1 MPRKFYIDTHKG
13 ITFLVILGMMAL
25 FNQWQN
31 ATAWVYLALHGTYG
45 VLWVLKSRIFPDKK
59 WEQPV
64 SIWRGV
70 GYYWA
75 GLTLYWI
82 TPYLLNS
89 RAVQAPPWLLGM
101 VISTCTLGIFLHYVS
116 DMQKY
121 IELKYNPGTL
131 ITDGLVRN
139 TRSINYFGELL
150 IYGAFALLAMH
161 WLPFVIL
168 ASVVAVEWLPNM
180 RRKDASLARYPQFA
194 EYEKN
199 SRKFIPF
206 LY

>member
-1 MPRKFYIDTHKG
+1 MPRKFYIVRHKG

-64 SIWRGV
+64 SIWRGA
-70 GYYWA
+70 GYFW
-75 GLTLYWI
+75 GGMTLFWI
-82 TPYLLNS
+82 APYLLNS
-89 RAVQAPPWLLGM
+89 RAVDAPPWLLGM
-101 VISTCTLGIFLHYVS
+101 AISVYTFGIFLHYTS

-121 IELKYNPGTL
+121 IELKYNPGNS
-131 ITDGLVRN
+131 ITDGLVGR

-168 ASVVAVEWLPNM
+168 ALAVAIEWLPNM

-194 EYEKN
+194 AYERT

>member
-82 TPYLLNS
+82 APYLLNS
-89 RAVQAPPWLLGM
+89 RGVHAPPWLLGM

-121 IELKYNPGTL
+121 IELKYNPGNL
-131 ITDGLVRN
+131 ITDGLVRR

-150 IYGAFALLAMH
+150 VYGVFALLARH

-168 ASVVAVEWLPNM
+168 ALVVAIEWLPNM